1 MEPSR
6 LAQFEKEMEK
16 MQIAIAGIS
25 EMRWK
30 GSGTT
35 TTTHGNLVVH
45 SGSSDG
51 GRNGVGIYVSKQYK
65 QTLIS
70 WNPVSDRIITA
81 RFRCNSRHITIVQ
94 CYAPTEDASDDF
106 KDDFYNALTS
116 SLTKSKRGAIKILMG
131 DFNAKLG
138 PNNNGL
144 EPIMGRHG
152 VGTRSNNGDRLADL
166 CQTFQL
172 VIGGTVFP
180 HKEVH
185 KYTWTS
191 PSGHTRNQ
199 IDHLCISRKW
209 RHSLSDVRNR
219 RSASIDSDH
228 ELLVGELLIKLRR
241 RHTATRRST
250 RRPPPLNLH
259 RLGDPVISTRLA
271 TMLREQLTPQQN
283 HTWEHTCS
291 TLRSIAEGLLGTRQ
305 RRSTDWISTRTWELI
320 SRRNSLKSKADHDCR
335 ARDEY
340 KELCKLVKKSARN
353 DKRALIDRLAENAE
367 SAANANNMRSLYQT
381 IGKLSGSYQKQNHP
395 VRDVNGTLLVDDD
408 SQIRRW
414 RQHFLEISHTEHAS
428 NADDDFRSIVHNTNT
443 RIPHTTPS
451 VREIRDAIRKLKNN
465 KAAGEDGLPAELLQV
480 DSLLMA
486 ETLHPHFESIWE
498 NEQIPPSWKKG
509 IIVKLPK
516 KGDLSDC
523 NNWRGITQL
532 NTSYKV
538 LATLLNERQ
547 LEKNEPT
554 IRDEQGG
561 FRPHRSCVD
570 QANTLRA
577 ITEQAVEWRAPLY
590 LLFIEA
596 A

>member
-1 MEPSR
+1 
-6 LAQFEKEMEK
+6 
-16 MQIAIAGIS
+16 
-25 EMRWK
+25 
-30 GSGTT
+30 
-35 TTTHGNLVVH
+35 
-45 SGSSDG
+45 
-51 GRNGVGIYVSKQYK
+51 
-65 QTLIS
+65 
-70 WNPVSDRIITA
+70 
-81 RFRCNSRHITIVQ
+81 
-94 CYAPTEDASDDF
+94 
-106 KDDFYNALTS
+106 
-116 SLTKSKRGAIKILMG
+116 
-131 DFNAKLG
+131 
-138 PNNNGL
+138 
-144 EPIMGRHG
+144 MGRHG

-191 PSGHTRNQ
+191 PTGHTRNQ

-241 RHTATRRST
+241 SHTATRRST

-291 TLRSIAEGLLGTRQ
+291 TLRSTADCLLGTRQ
-305 RRSTDWISTRTWELI
+305 RRSTDWISTRTWKLI
-320 SRRNSLKSKADHDCR
+320 SRRNSLKSKADDDCR

-381 IGKLSGSYQKQNHP
+381 IK
-395 VRDVNGTLLVDDD
+395 
-408 SQIRRW
+408 
-414 RQHFLEISHTEHAS
+414 HAS
-428 NADDDFRSIVHNTNT
+428 SADDDFKSIVPNTNT

-480 DSLLMA
+480 DTLLMA
-486 ETLHPHFESIWE
+486 EKLRPHFESIWE
-498 NEQIPPSWKKG
+498 NERIHPSWKKG

-523 NNWRGITQL
+523 NNWRGITLL

-538 LATLLNERQ
+538 LATLLNERL
-547 LEKNEPT
+547 LEKIEPT

-577 ITEQAVEWRAPLY
+577 ITEHAVEWRAPLHRFPEGVRLMKAMY
-590 LLFIEA
+590 DDADLAVLHNGKISAPFQMNTGVKQGCPKRVIGLTRRLL
-596 A
+596 